1 MARFGGTGVIT
12 QPVDGSAAHGSA
24 DRGNPL
30 KIGGRASTTLPTA
43 VDPGDRVDAYF
54 DQYGRLHCVLE
65 GWSADVGV
73 VSGNEQHGAADV
85 GNPVK
90 IGGKASASE
99 PLPVDNGDRV
109 DAYFDEYGRQHV
121 VVDASLGGEV
131 VGNSAHDAPDAGNPI
146 KFGGRA
152 HITRPDAVGHG
163 DRVNAYF
170 NQYGALAV
178 FSDAD
183 QAVRSEGSAPSRGMQ
198 ILVDTGSVSKFAQ
211 GDTNG
216 NLKTVIASEIPAGS
230 NEIGGIN
237 LVKVVGN
244 AVATG
249 SGDVTTGTLRV
260 AIATDD
266 VVATTVIA
274 ALGDTNTA
282 LGGVNTALGDVN
294 TALGG
299 VDTALGEIQTA
310 LGALTDIQTALGSVE
325 TAVGGV
331 QTAIESLELSLPSGP
346 SGVITESWEA
356 LTEPGATS
364 AKECIGYVK
373 HTIQL
378 KIENVNTSVTVRV
391 EGSLDGEEWFNL
403 DAEDSDLIIDEGG
416 VYGMF
421 FEGSVGYI
429 RFMFVSEDGGTDA
442 ILTAT
447 YLGVS

>member
-1 MARFGGTGVIT
+1 M
-12 QPVDGSAAHGSA
+12 
-24 DRGNPL
+24 
-30 KIGGRASTTLPTA
+30 
-43 VDPGDRVDAYF
+43 
-54 DQYGRLHCVLE
+54 HCVLD

-73 VSGNEQHGAADV
+73 VSGNEQHGAVDI

-90 IGGKASASE
+90 IGGKVSTTE
-99 PLPVDNGDRV
+99 PLPVDDGCRV
-109 DAYFDEYGRQHV
+109 DAYFDEHGRQHV
-121 VVDASLGGEV
+121 VVDASLGGEL
-131 VGNSAHDAPDAGNPI
+131 VGNVAHNDPDAGNPV
-146 KFGGRA
+146 KLGGRA
-152 HITRPDAVGHG
+152 STVRPNAVANG

-170 NQYGALAV
+170 DQYGALSV
-178 FSDAD
+178 FSDVD
-183 QAVRSEGSAPSRGMQ
+183 LAVRSEGAAPPRGMQ

-282 LGGVNTALGDVN
+282 LESVDTALGDVN
-294 TALGG
+294 TALGD
-299 VDTALGEIQTA
+299 VQTSLGT
-310 LGALTDIQTALGSVE
+310 LTDIQTALGTVE
-325 TAVGGV
+325 TAVLGV
-331 QTAIESLELSLPSGP
+331 QSAVESLELSLPSGP
-346 SGVITESWEA
+346 SGTITESWDA
-356 LTEPGATS
+356 LAAPGTTS
-364 AKECIGYVK
+364 AKECAGYVK

-378 KIENVNTSVTVRV
+378 KVAGINTSATVRV
-391 EGSLDGEEWFNL
+391 EGSLNGEEWFNL
-403 DAEDSDLIIDEGG
+403 DAADSDVTITTDG

-421 FEGSVGYI
+421 FEGTLGYI
-429 RFMFVSEDGGTDA
+429 RFRFVSEEGGTDA
-442 ILTAT
+442 VLTAI

>member
-30 KIGGRASTTLPTA
+30 KIGGRASTSLPAA

-54 DQYGRLHCVLE
+54 DPYGRMHCVLD

-73 VSGNEQHGAADV
+73 VSGNEQHGAVDI

-90 IGGKASASE
+90 IGGKVSTTE
-99 PLPVDNGDRV
+99 PLPVDDGCRV
-109 DAYFDEYGRQHV
+109 DAYFDEHGRQHV
-121 VVDASLGGEV
+121 VVDASLGGEI
-131 VGNSAHDAPDAGNPI
+131 VGNVAHNDPDAGNPV
-146 KFGGRA
+146 KLGGRA
-152 HITRPDAVGHG
+152 STVRPDAVANG

-170 NQYGALAV
+170 DQYGALSV
-178 FSDAD
+178 FSDVD
-183 QAVRSEGSAPSRGMQ
+183 LAVRAEGAAPSRGMQ

-282 LGGVNTALGDVN
+282 LENVQTSLG
-294 TALGG
+294 T
-299 VDTALGEIQTA
+299 
-310 LGALTDIQTALGSVE
+310 LTDIQTALGTLTDIQTALGTVE
-325 TAVGGV
+325 TAVLGV
-331 QTAIESLELSLPSGP
+331 QSAVESLELSLPSGP
-346 SGVITESWEA
+346 SGTITESWDA
-356 LTEPGATS
+356 LTAPGTTS
-364 AKECIGYVK
+364 AKECAGYVK

-378 KIENVNTSVTVRV
+378 KVAGINTSATVRV
-391 EGSLDGEEWFNL
+391 EGSLNGEEWFNL
-403 DAEDSDLIIDEGG
+403 DAADSDVTITTDG

-421 FEGSVGYI
+421 FEGTLGYI
-429 RFMFVSEDGGTDA
+429 RFRFVSEEGGTDA
-442 ILTAT
+442 VLTAI

>member
-1 MARFGGTGVIT
+1 M
-12 QPVDGSAAHGSA
+12 
-24 DRGNPL
+24 
-30 KIGGRASTTLPTA
+30 
-43 VDPGDRVDAYF
+43 
-54 DQYGRLHCVLE
+54 HCVLD

-73 VSGNEQHGAADV
+73 VSGNEQHGAVDI

-90 IGGKASASE
+90 IGGKVSTTE
-99 PLPVDNGDRV
+99 PLPVDDGCRV
-109 DAYFDEYGRQHV
+109 DAYFDEHGRQHV
-121 VVDASLGGEV
+121 VVDASLGGEI
-131 VGNSAHDAPDAGNPI
+131 VGNVAHNDPDAGNPV
-146 KFGGRA
+146 KLGGRA
-152 HITRPDAVGHG
+152 STVRPDAVANG

-170 NQYGALAV
+170 DQYGALSV
-178 FSDAD
+178 FSDVD
-183 QAVRSEGSAPSRGMQ
+183 LAVRAEGAAPSRGMQ

-282 LGGVNTALGDVN
+282 LESVDTALGGVNTALGDVQ
-294 TALGG
+294 TSLG
-299 VDTALGEIQTA
+299 T
-310 LGALTDIQTALGSVE
+310 LTDIQTALGTLTDIQTALGTVE
-325 TAVGGV
+325 TAVLGV
-331 QTAIESLELSLPSGP
+331 QSAVESLELSLPSGP
-346 SGVITESWEA
+346 SGTITESWDA
-356 LTEPGATS
+356 LTAPGTTS
-364 AKECIGYVK
+364 AKECAGYVK

-378 KIENVNTSVTVRV
+378 KVADINTSATVRV
-391 EGSLDGEEWFNL
+391 EGSLNGEEWFNL
-403 DAEDSDLIIDEGG
+403 DAADSDVTITTDG

-421 FEGSVGYI
+421 FEGTLGYI
-429 RFMFVSEDGGTDA
+429 RFRFVSEEGGTDA
-442 ILTAT
+442 VLTAI